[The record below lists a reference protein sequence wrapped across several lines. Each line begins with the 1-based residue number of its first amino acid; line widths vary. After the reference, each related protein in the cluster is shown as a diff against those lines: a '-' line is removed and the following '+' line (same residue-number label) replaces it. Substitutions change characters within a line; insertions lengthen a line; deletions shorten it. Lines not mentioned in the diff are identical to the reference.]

1 MLLTVTIT
9 LDVIFDSQS
18 RLHKRNL
25 RKRGTENSDNKANK
39 RKQTSGPALVFKL
52 KEEDINTDI
61 QAIRDVSHFLFTIV
75 SFLTCKKK
83 KGASII
89 FITHLTFIFTTTE
102 KKSYNQ

>member
-83 KGASII
+83 RRFDHFHHPSYLHLHHHRKEII
-89 FITHLTFIFTTTE
+89 
-102 KKSYNQ
+102 

>member
-83 KGASII
+83 GASII